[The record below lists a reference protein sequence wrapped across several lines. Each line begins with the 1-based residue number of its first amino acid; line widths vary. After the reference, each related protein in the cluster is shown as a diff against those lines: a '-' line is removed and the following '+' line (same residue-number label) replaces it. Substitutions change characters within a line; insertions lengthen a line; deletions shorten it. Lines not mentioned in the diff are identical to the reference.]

1 MRSLKHVLRFPEF
14 CDRCLDMLME
24 RGAVSVLGLVRALD
38 CLPGS
43 RVRYLLL
50 QMLAAVALLIGLGL
64 YAFYG

>member
-1 MRSLKHVLRFPEF
+1 
-14 CDRCLDMLME
+14 MLME
-24 RGAVSVLGLVRALD
+24 RCAVPVLGLGHALD